1 MPRGKRN
8 VYTMLC
14 TNPKKDSFR
23 SKDNRLTD
31 GDSACNKRVGTVRLH
46 NQKDG
51 KSWRDFKVQKF
62 CSNCR
67 MRTTMRLKQE
77 RHQSS

>member
-8 VYTMLC
+8 VYVLLC
-14 TNPKKDSFR
+14 ANPKKDSFR

-31 GDSACNKRVGTVRLH
+31 GTVACNHRVGTVRLH

-51 KSWRDFKVQKF
+51 KAWRDFKVEKF
-62 CSNCR
+62 CANCR
-67 MRTTMRLKQE
+67 KRTPMKLKQE
-77 RHQSS
+77 RHQT